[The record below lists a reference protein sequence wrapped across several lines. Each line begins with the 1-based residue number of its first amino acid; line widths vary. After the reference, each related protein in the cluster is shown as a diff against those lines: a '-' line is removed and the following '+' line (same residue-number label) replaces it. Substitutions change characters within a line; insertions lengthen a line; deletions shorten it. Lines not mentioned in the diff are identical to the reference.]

1 MPHLLASTI
10 HCLVSA
16 APCAGRARARDAAQQ
31 VAAGEAEEVS
41 GKQTLELPWVW
52 GPGSPQHWGP
62 FISPTLKCRHR
73 KKHVL

>member
-10 HCLVSA
+10 HCSVSA

-41 GKQTLELPWVW
+41 GKQTLSSRGCGAQEALNIG
-52 GPGSPQHWGP
+52 GPSFLQ
-62 FISPTLKCRHR
+62 L
-73 KKHVL
+73 